1 MRDLYE
7 TRNPF
12 EQALLRIAN
21 EVLERAEQSNATL
34 GRGKAM
40 DRNLLDATGYSE
52 REILHSLK
60 ELSKNY
66 KGATNVPWQR

>member
-1 MRDLYE
+1 M
-7 TRNPF
+7 TFTKQKPF

-21 EVLERAEQSNATL
+21 EVLEQAEQSNATL